1 MPRPRQLLGLSL
13 LLAVPAGAQSVDTV
27 RVAYSAARCSRC
39 AAWNRPHAPFR
50 IFANTWY
57 VGTDGLSSILITS
70 PKGDILI
77 DGALAM
83 SAPQIAA
90 NIQALGFQIKD
101 VKLLLNSHDHHD
113 HAGGL
118 AELARLSGAHVAA
131 SARTAPTLERGQSDP
146 SDPQYGVVLPYP
158 PVHVDHIVHDGEKL
172 HVGPLTITAHLTPGH
187 TPGGT
192 SWSWRSCDAVSEPVL
207 RLRGQRPLRSAPGH
221 CVDIV
226 YVDSQTPAAAP
237 GFLYTQSTAYSTGIQ
252 DFEHGLA
259 ILDHLPCDILLTPHP
274 EASDFWRRIA
284 ARDSGDTSALIDRS
298 AMARFVANARTDVA
312 QRVTREH
319 NGRIAP

>member
-1 MPRPRQLLGLSL
+1 MLRPYQLLMASL
-13 LLAVPAGAQSVDTV
+13 VIAVPAGAQSADTV

-39 AAWNRPHAPFR
+39 AKWNQPHAPFR

-70 PKGDILI
+70 PRGHILI

-83 SAPQIAA
+83 SAPLIVA
-90 NIQALGFQIKD
+90 NIQALGFRIED
-101 VKLLLNSHDHHD
+101 VKLLLNSHDHSD

-118 AELARLSGAHVAA
+118 AELARLSGARVAA
-131 SARTAPTLERGQSDP
+131 SARSAPTLERGQSDP

-158 PVHVDHIVHDGEKL
+158 PVHVDQIVHDGQKL

-192 SWSWRSCDAVSEPVL
+192 SWSWRSCDTTSGPVGQ
-207 RLRGQRPLRSAPGH
+207 LRGQPPLRSGQGH

-226 YVDSQTPAAAP
+226 YVDSQSPASDDD
-237 GFLYTQSTAYSTGIQ
+237 FLYTRSTAYPNAIQ

-259 ILDHLPCDILLTPHP
+259 LLDHLPCDILLTPHP
-274 EASDFWRRIA
+274 EASDFWHRIA
-284 ARDSGDTSALIDRS
+284 LRDSGDTSALIDRS
-298 AMARFVANARTDVA
+298 AMAKFVANARNDVA
-312 QRVTREH
+312 QRVLREEK
-319 NGRIAP
+319 GRVAP